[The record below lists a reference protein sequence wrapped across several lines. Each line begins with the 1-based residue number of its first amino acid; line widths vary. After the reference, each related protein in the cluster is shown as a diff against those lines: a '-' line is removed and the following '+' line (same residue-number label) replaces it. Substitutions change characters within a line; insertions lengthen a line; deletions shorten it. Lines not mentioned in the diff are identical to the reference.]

1 MSSVIL
7 LAADHPMP
15 SYDPGLQRASV
26 SGGCTVTAPGF
37 SIQPHVYYRDSVA
50 ALDLDMKPYRCELDV
65 AATEEEAALLR
76 TYLESNGS
84 QGEQVELWHLWLGDD
99 RSTHISRFH
108 GPLSSLDQE
117 TLDQLCNP
125 APKNGCPGQCRITVT
140 I

>member
-15 SYDPGLQRASV
+15 SYDPGLQRVSV
-26 SGGCTVTAPGF
+26 SGGYTVTAPGF
-37 SIQPHVYYRDSVA
+37 SIQPHVYYQDSVN
-50 ALDLDMKPYRCELDV
+50 ALALDMKPYRYELDI
-65 AATEEEAALLR
+65 AATDEEAALLR
-76 TYLESNGS
+76 AYLETHSF

-99 RSTHISRFH
+99 RPARVPRFH

-125 APKNGCPGQCRITVT
+125 ASQNGCPGQCRITVT